1 MKSYGKERGLLRI
14 ELRIK
19 GKKYKGSSKRIYER
33 KNKEKV
39 NEE

>member
-1 MKSYGKERGLLRI
+1 M
-14 ELRIK
+14 K